1 MSTPPVLDAY
11 RHPDGI
17 HFVVFCPDCRYWHWH
32 SAENGRRAAH
42 CSRVYLSMRG
52 PKLVCEPNNGTLYKT
67 GYILRER
74 DCSLERS
81 CGSRRFGTVLPDQN
95 RDCKGIRH

>member
-67 GYILRER
+67 GYILREKGLLSR
-74 DCSLERS
+74 AIVRQQKVRYGFA
-81 CGSRRFGTVLPDQN
+81 GSKPRL
-95 RDCKGIRH
+95 